1 MGNKGEILAR
11 QYAAKIVEV
20 AYYEVM
26 PNKET
31 ITNVLE
37 ALIKEYSDQQ
47 NKELLARVDE
57 LEKVIK
63 KLDDWSYDC
72 RLATYPKSEVQ
83 SVINKNK

>member
-1 MGNKGEILAR
+1 MGNKEEI
-11 QYAAKIVEV
+11 AKE
-20 AYYEVM
+20 
-26 PNKET
+26 
-31 ITNVLE
+31 
-37 ALIKEYSDQQ
+37 LIGDTYVGSINIKDELIESFIKGLEYSDQQ